1 MSKETQMK
9 ILKEIVMIAVSAAV
23 TFLPAPEGL
32 THNAMVFFGI
42 FLWIVLNWALPV
54 MPSYIAGLIML
65 LSAVVFG
72 VVPFK
77 TAFGTFGGATVW
89 LIIGVLALGGAVN
102 KTGLLSRLS
111 FAILNVFP
119 PSFRGQVAGLLA
131 AGILIG
137 PFMPS
142 TTAKVSIAGGF
153 GTRIAELLGFDA
165 HSKGMNGIF
174 AAMYT
179 GFSLLAATFIT
190 SSFYSYLILG
200 MIPGSDAGYF
210 NFISWFLAMLPWGIF
225 TAVFAF
231 LAISFM
237 YKPKTEKAMSHE
249 DIKNMAK
256 ELGPMS
262 RDEKVTLTVLIA
274 CIVCWALEKVI
285 GVPAVIPA
293 IGGMCALFVLKVLD
307 PKEINSRI
315 NWGII
320 IFCASIISLA
330 PMVKATGIDKW
341 METAIGSIMSGVGSN
356 PYVFIISVSIL
367 VLLSRFVLV
376 SGTTAISLMVVIL
389 VPFCQAANMN
399 PWIGGI
405 IAYVVAQPFFFKYQ
419 NPNFVIGY
427 EAAGGDE
434 KLNYTGLIPY
444 SLVYHI
450 IAVIG
455 MLVSVPYWQYL
466 GLIH

>member
-1 MSKETQMK
+1 MSANMNK
-9 ILKEIVMIAVSAAV
+9 ILKEIAMIVIAIAVS
-23 TFLPAPEGL
+23 FLPPPEGL
-32 THNAMVFFGI
+32 AHNAMVFLGI
-42 FLWIVLNWALPV
+42 FVWIVLNWALPV
-54 MPSYIAGLIML
+54 MPSYIAGLVMML
-65 LSAVVFG
+65 AAVLFG

-77 TAFGTFGGATVW
+77 TAFATFGSSTVW

-119 PSFRGQVAGLLA
+119 PSFKGQVAGLIA
-131 AGILIG
+131 AGVLIG

-165 HSKGMNGIF
+165 HSKGMNGVF

-200 MIPGSDAGYF
+200 MIPGEEASYF
-210 NFISWFLAMLPWGIF
+210 NFVSWFLAMLPWGIF
-225 TAVFAF
+225 TAVFSF

-237 YKPKTEKAMSHE
+237 YKPAAEKAMTHQ
-249 DIKNMAK
+249 DIQNMAK

-262 RDEKVTLTVLIA
+262 KDEKITLGVLVA
-274 CIVCWALEKVI
+274 CILCWALEKFI

-293 IGGMCALFVLKVLD
+293 VGGMCALFILKVLD
-307 PKEINSRI
+307 PKEINSKV

-330 PMVKATGIDKW
+330 PMVKAVGIDKW

-356 PYVFIISVSIL
+356 PYVFIVSVSIL

-389 VPFCQAANMN
+389 VPFCEAANMN

-419 NPNFVIGY
+419 NPNLVIGY

-434 KLNYTGLIPY
+434 KLSFIKLIPY
-444 SLVYHI
+444 SFVYHV
-450 IAVIG
+450 IAIAG
-455 MLVSVPYWQYL
+455 LLLSVPYWQYL

>member
-1 MSKETQMK
+1 MNTQNKQNIIKELLITA
-9 ILKEIVMIAVSAAV
+9 ISFAVAV
-23 TFLPAPEGL
+23 LPAPEGL
-32 THNAMVFFGI
+32 TPTAMTFAGI
-42 FLWIVLNWALPV
+42 FLWAILNWAIPV

-65 LSAVVFG
+65 LLSILFG
-72 VVPFK
+72 IVPFK
-77 TAFGTFGGATVW
+77 TAFSSFGSPTVW
-89 LIIGVLALGGAVN
+89 LIIGVLALGSAVN

-111 FAILNVFP
+111 FSILNIFP
-119 PSFRGQVAGLLA
+119 PSFRGQIAGLLA
-131 AGILIG
+131 AGIFIG

-153 GTRIAELLGFDA
+153 STRIAELLGFSA

-200 MIPGSDAGYF
+200 MIPAEDAAYF

-225 TAVFAF
+225 TAFFSFFA
-231 LAISFM
+231 LSWM
-237 YKPKTEKAMSHE
+237 YKPETDTTMTRE

-256 ELGPMS
+256 DLGPMS
-262 RDEKVTLTVLIA
+262 RDEKVTLSVLA
-274 CIVCWALEKVI
+274 TCIIFWALEKFI
-285 GVPAVIPA
+285 GIPAVIPA
-293 IGGMCALFVLKVLD
+293 VGGMCALFILKVLT
-307 PKEINSRI
+307 PKEINTKV

-330 PMVKATGIDKW
+330 PMVKAVGIDQW
-341 METAIGSIMSGVGSN
+341 MQSGISSIMAGLGNN
-356 PYVFIISVSIL
+356 PYVFIFSVSVL

-389 VPFCQAANMN
+389 VPFCQAIGIN
-399 PWIGGI
+399 PWVGGV

-419 NPNFVIGY
+419 NPNIIIGY

-434 KLNYTGLIPY
+434 KLNFTSLIPY

-450 IAVIG
+450 IAVTGLLLSI
-455 MLVSVPYWQYL
+455 PYWQYL
-466 GLIH
+466 GFIK